1 MKKTL
6 ILAVTLASALCGCSY
21 LTDAKKDMVLL
32 EDIIDDVATD
42 LDLGPEQQVQGA
54 TGISAAVMDETPGA
68 TGAA

>member
-6 ILAVTLASALCGCSY
+6 ILAVALASALCGCSY

-42 LDLGPEQQVQGA
+42 LDLGP
-54 TGISAAVMDETPGA
+54 TPETK
-68 TGAA
+68 